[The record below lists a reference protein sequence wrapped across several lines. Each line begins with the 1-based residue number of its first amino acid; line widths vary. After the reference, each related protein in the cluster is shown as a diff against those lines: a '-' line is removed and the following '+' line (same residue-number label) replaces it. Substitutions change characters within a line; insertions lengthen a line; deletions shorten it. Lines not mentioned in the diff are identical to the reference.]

1 MIDNKDDNLSAVCE
15 QLNEAY
21 QFISELKYNL
31 NKLDNELGYFESQ
44 IEMHKA
50 AQQQLFKASEYEY

>member
-21 QFISELKYNL
+21 QFVSELKYNL
-31 NKLDNELGYFESQ
+31 NKLDNELGYFES
-44 IEMHKA
+44 
-50 AQQQLFKASEYEY
+50 